1 MLAGNLVVEREGVP
15 FAVGGREHGFQRDG
29 GHAQPAQ
36 GLQELGCLQ
45 GRKMG
50 HHQHFIRK
58 GAGVLAGPRAGS
70 MPHRAASVSP
80 YSEGGTGPYANLEA
94 HGRQPDFSEGFILEV
109 VAKSTGCRIAKN
121 AAFHHRIT
129 GIPIVGGES

>member
-58 GAGVLAGPRAGS
+58 GAGCWQARGRL
-70 MPHRAASVSP
+70 HAAQ
-80 YSEGGTGPYANLEA
+80 GGERFPIFGGGHGPYANLEA

-109 VAKSTGCRIAKN
+109 VAKKHGLP
-121 AAFHHRIT
+121 HRKKRRL
-129 GIPIVGGES
+129 SS

>member
-1 MLAGNLVVEREGVP
+1 M
-15 FAVGGREHGFQRDG
+15 G

-58 GAGVLAGPRAGS
+58 GAGCGQACWRL
-70 MPHRAASVSP
+70 HAAQ
-80 YSEGGTGPYANLEA
+80 GGERFPIFGGGHGPYANLEA
-94 HGRQPDFSEGFILEV
+94 HSRQPDFSEGFILEI
-109 VAKSTGCRIAKN
+109 VAKKHGLP
-121 AAFHHRIT
+121 HRKKRRL
-129 GIPIVGGES
+129 SS

>member
-1 MLAGNLVVEREGVP
+1 MNGLLSRLKGGMLAGNLVMEREGVP

-58 GAGVLAGPRAGS
+58 GAGCGQAAGGS

-80 YSEGGTGPYANLEA
+80 YSEGDTG
-94 HGRQPDFSEGFILEV
+94 RMRIL
-109 VAKSTGCRIAKN
+109 KRM
-121 AAFHHRIT
+121 AASRTFRKD
-129 GIPIVGGES
+129 SSLRL